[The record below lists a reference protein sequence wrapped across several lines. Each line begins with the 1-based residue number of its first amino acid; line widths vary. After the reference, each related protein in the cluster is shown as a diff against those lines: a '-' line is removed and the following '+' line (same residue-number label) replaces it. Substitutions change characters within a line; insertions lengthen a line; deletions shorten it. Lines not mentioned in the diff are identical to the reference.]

1 MKTIAIIIIILILAV
16 LTALFVI
23 SLVVCAGADDELTRK
38 LDDAE
43 QAEYLRKW
51 SERRK
56 QRKRK

>member
-56 QRKRK
+56 QRKSK

>member
-1 MKTIAIIIIILILAV
+1 MKIIVITIIILILAV

>member
-1 MKTIAIIIIILILAV
+1 MKIIVIIIIILILAV

-56 QRKRK
+56 QRKWK

>member
-23 SLVVCAGADDELTRK
+23 SLVVCASADDELTRK

>member
-23 SLVVCAGADDELTRK
+23 SLVVCVGTDDELTRK

>member
-23 SLVVCAGADDELTRK
+23 SLVVCVGADDELTRK

>member
-1 MKTIAIIIIILILAV
+1 MKIIVIIIIILILAV

-23 SLVVCAGADDELTRK
+23 SLVVCTGADDELTRK